1 MSFLDMIPVSLSAA
15 FPPAHIAERRAYA
28 TAVLAREDAIVDAQ
42 EAKDDDDDAREN
54 YAAHTETWERML
66 EYQRGMYAKR
76 EAERKRQREERKRAG
91 GGEYQRGMYAKREAE
106 WKRQREEMKRA
117 GGGERG
123 WDRCCRRWRCW
134 RR

>member
-91 GGEYQRGMYAKREAE
+91 GGE
-106 WKRQREEMKRA
+106 
-117 GGGERG
+117 RG